1 MYLDEQNNVK
11 AILPLMLKNEEN
23 NIVLLQVCDSCS
35 DYYKVICSSK
45 NLEELKCLLKNVLQ
59 NEKFDRFT
67 ISNLREDDDNTKML
81 IRAALENHIKVSI
94 SICEKN
100 YYINTNGKYEDYFV
114 KQSQNFRHKIN
125 HIRKNGQ
132 LFNFDIIEEYDSK
145 ILDKLVMIHR
155 KKWKSDMQ
163 VSVFSDQRRIIFLK
177 QICKEYAK
185 KGYLRIFILKHNND
199 IIAYRLGFLYQN
211 IYHDWNTSY
220 DIEYKK
226 LSVGILLCDYIVRYC
241 FQKGIKAFDFLRGE
255 EDYKKKF
262 ATNCR
267 NLLKLDIYKMK
278 KRESYAFLPPKIKI
292 EQLMK
297 DVKGFIFDLDGVVYS
312 GSKPI
317 LSTIEFINFLL
328 NKNIVVGFLTN
339 TSSQFSNSIRHK
351 LETLGV
357 EQIMYHIET
366 SSIATAE
373 YMKENNIKSCTVYG
387 GDQVL
392 AEEIKKNGIKV
403 LNINECDQHVEAVV
417 IGYSKKFEYD
427 ILHKISEM
435 IANGSKLIAT
445 DKDKMFAH
453 NGKNLPGTAWI
464 LSSIETVNNTKAY
477 VIGKPNSYSALDLLK
492 RMQMSPNEIM
502 IIGDNIESDIV
513 MAKRIG
519 SVSCLLLGGVSNE
532 KDISKLNSSD
542 KPDIIIDD
550 LCKLKKYVKENDYE
564 EKN

>member
-1 MYLDEQNNVK
+1 MIKIITNLEELKRSNECWECLKDFCNIFSFKEWVSTWWQCYGNEKELRLYMYLDEQNNVK

-23 NIVLLQVCDSCS
+23 NIVLLQMCDSCS

-477 VIGKPNSYSALDLLK
+477 VIGKPIRFA
-492 RMQMSPNEIM
+492 
-502 IIGDNIESDIV
+502 
-513 MAKRIG
+513 
-519 SVSCLLLGGVSNE
+519 
-532 KDISKLNSSD
+532 
-542 KPDIIIDD
+542 
-550 LCKLKKYVKENDYE
+550 
-564 EKN
+564 